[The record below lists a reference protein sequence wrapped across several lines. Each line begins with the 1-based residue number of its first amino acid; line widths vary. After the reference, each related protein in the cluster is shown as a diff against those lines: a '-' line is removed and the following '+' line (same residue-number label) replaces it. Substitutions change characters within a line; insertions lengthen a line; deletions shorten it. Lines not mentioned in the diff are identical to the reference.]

1 MTTHADPCVS
11 LVMTIHGE
19 RHVGFSILSW
29 DEIGKNPK
37 SASDHVKN
45 VILQKHAFGTF
56 FKLSKSS
63 RRDFF
68 SV

>member
-1 MTTHADPCVS
+1 MENLLTTHADPCVS
-11 LVMTIHGE
+11 LVIMTLHGE
-19 RHVGFSILSW
+19 KHVGFSILSW

-56 FKLSKSS
+56 FK
-63 RRDFF
+63 
-68 SV
+68 